1 MKVQPQTYHDTYSSA
16 VTSVYQHLEEKGY
29 TINGD
34 DWFREVTL
42 GGKPK
47 VGETKTSMGI
57 GLELNG
63 KTLKKCLHIQVYRI
77 QMPDYTNDR
86 FELNWYIS

>member
-1 MKVQPQTYHDTYSSA
+1 MKAPETYFDTYSSA
-16 VTSVYQHLEEKGY
+16 VSAVYEYVESKGY
-29 TINGD
+29 KIDDD
-34 DWFREVTL
+34 DWFREVTI

-57 GLELNG
+57 GLSKNDKPLR
-63 KTLKKCLHIQVYRI
+63 KCLHIQVFRI
-77 QMPDYTNDR
+77 EMPTHLNDR